1 MSISIEALA
10 MAGVE
15 YVEWGMDVEE
25 WERED
30 SDAPPPPHL
39 LAEEEE
45 GDDDDADGETSGGVT
60 LDYRSRRT
68 GKGRSSVRVIER
80 ILDSLFAPDV
90 EEAFAK
96 GYNWLLKLESLFINR
111 VADSL
116 AKLAVTNI
124 KEKLARIILIIMLI
138 SMEAL
143 AMAGVDYLE
152 WGMDVEEWG
161 MEA

>member
-80 ILDSLFAPDV
+80 MCKWLTCMKMMMLVLMMMRKRLIKPFVAAP
-90 EEAFAK
+90 F
-96 GYNWLLKLESLFINR
+96 LI
-111 VADSL
+111 
-116 AKLAVTNI
+116 TN
-124 KEKLARIILIIMLI
+124 
-138 SMEAL
+138 
-143 AMAGVDYLE
+143 
-152 WGMDVEEWG
+152 
-161 MEA
+161 